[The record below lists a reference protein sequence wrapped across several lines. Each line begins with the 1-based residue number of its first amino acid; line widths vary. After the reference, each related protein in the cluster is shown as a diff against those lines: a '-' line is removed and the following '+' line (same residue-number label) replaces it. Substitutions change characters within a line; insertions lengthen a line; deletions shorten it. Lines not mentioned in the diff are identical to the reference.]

1 MGTSVVIASHRGF
14 ALACCPNAP
23 EYRNASS
30 LTNRWKLSAEQEGNW
45 EDDCRVPHIDA
56 GRRKL
61 PKFEQFSAGGLPLL
75 PQFSKTKNYAN
86 LRMFLKALLC
96 KMKGCLWAQVLTE
109 VLRQDGLWERLSSAI
124 PPIQP
129 ASLNHPSMSSDA
141 DLWYLWHCLWA
152 IRRPKPSQN
161 LTYALQQMTM
171 QKAFASRS
179 R

>member
-1 MGTSVVIASHRGF
+1 
-14 ALACCPNAP
+14 
-23 EYRNASS
+23 
-30 LTNRWKLSAEQEGNW
+30 
-45 EDDCRVPHIDA
+45 
-56 GRRKL
+56 
-61 PKFEQFSAGGLPLL
+61 
-75 PQFSKTKNYAN
+75 
-86 LRMFLKALLC
+86 
-96 KMKGCLWAQVLTE
+96 

-171 QKAFASRS
+171 QRRLRVAADKARGLASPMGFVS
-179 R
+179 